1 MMATRSR
8 ACGMFRNVY
17 LAQGVAFSADSSVI
31 LVGNMVERNVQV
43 LRWDGTSL
51 TDRGADPGQRRL
63 GGAPHRGPP
72 IAAATTTN
80 ALPARREV
88 RNVGKGKNMKK
99 EKKKPK
105 QKK

>member
-1 MMATRSR
+1 
-8 ACGMFRNVY
+8 MFRNVY

-31 LVGNMVERNVQV
+31 LVGNMVERCCA
-43 LRWDGTSL
+43 GTAPRSPIG
-51 TDRGADPGQRRL
+51 GADPGQRRL
-63 GGAPHRGPP
+63 GGAPYRGPP

>member
-51 TDRGADPGQRRL
+51 TDRGERIPVN
-63 GGAPHRGPP
+63 GGS
-72 IAAATTTN
+72 AALRTTDRPSRPRQPQTRC
-80 ALPARREV
+80 RREG
-88 RNVGKGKNMKK
+88 R
-99 EKKKPK
+99 
-105 QKK
+105 